1 MKLSPISIFVI
12 GLSLAVIAAMVT
24 LTNFL
29 PNVEEAKY
37 RNELANK
44 YIFEAGKQKQTNDKV
59 KKAEQDV
66 EKMELEWQ
74 KIVAVKTPPNNVG
87 TGGINLAVNR
97 WQLTNDSVKFRNS
110 IQQSVNRQLKAGGV
124 TVVNGPRIPGPPGN
138 ASQIVEYYNYPAIR
152 FPVLVFNLGAVT
164 VTGTYAQIMSHVRA
178 WTGMP
183 NYLAVADG
191 LQLSGTT
198 PTMTGTYNL
207 SVVAYIR
214 GTEVAP
220 TVPEA
225 TGTGGGTAPGG
236 NVPNPGGPR
245 PGGNK

>member
-110 IQQSVNRQLKAGGV
+110 IQQSVNRQLKAWERAGMVAMARGWI
-124 TVVNGPRIPGPPGN
+124 VVLDRAALAAEAGQGPP
-138 ASQIVEYYNYPAIR
+138 
-152 FPVLVFNLGAVT
+152 
-164 VTGTYAQIMSHVRA
+164 
-178 WTGMP
+178 
-183 NYLAVADG
+183 
-191 LQLSGTT
+191 
-198 PTMTGTYNL
+198 
-207 SVVAYIR
+207 
-214 GTEVAP
+214 
-220 TVPEA
+220 
-225 TGTGGGTAPGG
+225 APG
-236 NVPNPGGPR
+236 
-245 PGGNK
+245 